1 MRPTLRAMV
10 VFLAGIPLSLGGV
23 TISSRLWTVWLAY
36 LGAALL
42 LLGVDFVLGLP
53 KRRLNIA
60 TTLPEQLFIGEA
72 GVATLDITARWI
84 RPAALELL
92 AELDD
97 DLEPQPPMQT
107 LLLRPADTVSDGGAR
122 ARKRPSRST
131 LELPLVPRRRGDHG
145 IRALHVRWSGPLGML
160 ERRVAID
167 VGKKVGVVPNLG
179 IVRAIAL
186 RMFADR
192 SFMAGLKVERYI
204 GDGTEFESLREY
216 VPGLDHR
223 AIDWKASAR
232 HRKLLCQEFRAERN
246 HQVVLAVDAG
256 QLMAEPVAGV
266 PKLDHAI
273 NAAILLAW
281 FCLRTGDRVGL
292 VGFDEKIAQWA
303 EPQGG
308 MHTFQRLQALGAEID
323 YKRVETNFTLTLAD
337 LSTRLKRRSLVVLF
351 TDFLDTVT
359 AELMIENVT
368 RLARRHL
375 VLFVAVKDPQLDTR
389 ARARPRTLDAL
400 HQAVVAT
407 DFTRE
412 RNIVLERL
420 RRAGAHCIDASPS
433 EFSMTLVNR
442 YIEIKRRE
450 LF

>member
-1 MRPTLRAMV
+1 MRPTLRALI
-10 VFLAGIPLSLGGV
+10 VFLAGLPLSLVGV
-23 TISSRLWTVWLAY
+23 AISPRLWTIWLAY

-42 LLGVDFVLGLP
+42 LLGVDFVLALP
-53 KRRLNIA
+53 KRRLKVE
-60 TTLPEQLFIGEA
+60 TDLPEQLFIGEA
-72 GVATLDITARWI
+72 GTAKLALTAKWI

-97 DLEPQPPMQT
+97 DLAPQPPMQT
-107 LLLRPADTVSDGGAR
+107 VLR
-122 ARKRPSRST
+122 RPEAKGPSHA
-131 LELPLVPRRRGDHG
+131 LVELPLVPRRRGDHG
-145 IRALHVRWSGPLGML
+145 IRALHMRWTGPLGLL
-160 ERRVAID
+160 ERRIAVN

-179 IVRAIAL
+179 AVRAIAL

-192 SFMAGLKVERYI
+192 SFMAGLKVERYL

-223 AIDWKASAR
+223 AIDWKSSAR

-273 NAAILLAW
+273 NAAILLGW

-292 VGFDEKIAQWA
+292 LGFDEKVVQWA

-308 MHTFQRLQALGAEID
+308 MHTFQRLQALSAEID

-375 VLFVAVKDPQLDTR
+375 VLFVAVKDPSLDKR
-389 ARARPRTLDAL
+389 ALARPRDLDML

-420 RRAGAHCIDASPS
+420 KRAGAHCIDATPG
-433 EFSMTLVNR
+433 EFSMQLVNR